1 MNIAFVNSTRKWG
14 GVKSWTLDVAHGLA
28 LRGHHVRLVGRPGP
42 FVDKALEK
50 KLSAVGLRFGP
61 DFNPALILKFVRMF
75 MAQRTELVVVNVG
88 KDMRTAGIAARL
100 LGIPVVH
107 RVGLAGDM
115 DDTFKVR
122 ALHRW
127 IKPRILVPCQQIQRG
142 LLRHLP
148 YLGAEEITVIL
159 TGKEPSPIPP
169 GPVHSPL
176 RFISTSQLNADKGHR
191 DALLALRQ
199 LKEEGHSF
207 AYHVVGTGRIE
218 EELKRMCVELGLD
231 DRVVWHGFQKDVRSV
246 LRQADIFL
254 LPSWREGLPNS
265 LLEAMAEG
273 LVCVARDVGGVSEV
287 WPESAGALLL
297 PEPTTPQEL
306 AGALSTLMQ
315 RGTAQ
320 LLEMKTDFWSRG
332 RNNSLDLL
340 ITTVEE
346 FFFKTAGGQQ

>member
-28 LRGHHVRLVGRPGP
+28 QRGHHVRLVGRPGP

-50 KLSAVGLRFGP
+50 GLSAVGLRFGP

-75 MAQRTELVVVNVG
+75 TVQRTELVVVNVG
-88 KDMRTAGIAARL
+88 KDMRTAGIAAKL

-148 YLGAEEITVIL
+148 YLEAGEITVIL
-159 TGKEPSPIPP
+159 TGKEPSPLPP
-169 GPVHSPL
+169 GPVHSPV

-191 DALLALRQ
+191 DALLALNQ
-199 LKEEGHSF
+199 LKEEGHPF
-207 AYHVVGTGRIE
+207 EYHVVGTGRIE
-218 EELKRMCVELGLD
+218 EELRRVAVELGLG
-231 DRVVWHGFQKDVRSV
+231 DRVVWHGFQKDVRAI
-246 LRQADIFL
+246 LRQADVFL

-273 LVCVARDVGGVSEV
+273 LVCVARNVGGVGEV
-287 WPESAGALLL
+287 WPESASALLL

-306 AGALSTLMQ
+306 ACALSALLQ
-315 RGTAQ
+315 RGPEE

-332 RNNSLDLL
+332 RDNSLDLL
-340 ITTVEE
+340 ITRVEE
-346 FFFKTAGGQQ
+346 FLVNTAGGRP